1 MVLSEDVQRAAFE
14 GDLETI
20 TAWMASNDVNDTVVA
35 TPHRFNA
42 NSRSTLLKLIV
53 KRATNA
59 GASQVSVLPLARAVI
74 ARGAD
79 LDRCSRCRT
88 GPFASSSRTGAFYL
102 LGSSRHVVFEEQRTK
117 IAKLK
122 QLRLTHST

>member
-79 LDRCSRCRT
+79 LELSNSGCPGRRQRYPLVSRT
-88 GPFASSSRTGAFYL
+88 GPRFTS
-102 LGSSRHVVFEEQRTK
+102 
-117 IAKLK
+117 
-122 QLRLTHST
+122 

>member
-20 TAWMASNDVNDTVVA
+20 TAWMASNDVNDTIVA

-59 GASQVSVLPLARAVI
+59 GVSQVSVLPLARAVI

-79 LDRCSRCRT
+79 LELSTAAPALSRRPLVLACFT
-88 GPFASSSRTGAFYL
+88 FLVL
-102 LGSSRHVVFEEQRTK
+102 LAT
-117 IAKLK
+117 
-122 QLRLTHST
+122 